1 MFPMAAEVIS
11 FQEYRDRRFPGL
23 VAMQRLDRAVSRLDG
38 VVQRRP
44 GRMAPTVERELLTIA
59 RAVSSGRPR
68 EAADRAE
75 RLADLLEHPA
85 ASGS

>member
-1 MFPMAAEVIS
+1 MGNIVSLA
-11 FQEYRDRRFPGL
+11 EYRDRRSPE
-23 VAMQRLDRAVSRLDG
+23 VAVMRRLEHAVGRLDSVIR
-38 VVQRRP
+38 RRP
-44 GRMAPTVERELLTIA
+44 GRMAPTVERELLLIA
-59 RAVSSGRPR
+59 RAVSSGMPL

>member
-1 MFPMAAEVIS
+1 MGEIVSLA
-11 FQEYRDRRFPGL
+11 EYRDLRSPALAVMRRLERAVG
-23 VAMQRLDRAVSRLDG
+23 RLDSA
-38 VVQRRP
+38 VQRRP
-44 GRMAPTVERELLTIA
+44 GRMAPTVERELLLIA
-59 RAVSSGRPR
+59 RAVSSGLPL

>member
-1 MFPMAAEVIS
+1 MAAEIVSIE
-11 FQEYRDRRFPGL
+11 EYRDRRFPGI
-23 VAMQRLDRAVSRLDG
+23 VAMQRLERAVGRLDV

-44 GRMAPTVERELLTIA
+44 GRMAPTVERELLIIA
-59 RAVSSGRPR
+59 RAVSSGMPR

>member
-1 MFPMAAEVIS
+1 MAAEIVSIE
-11 FQEYRDRRFPGL
+11 EYRDRRFPGV
-23 VAMQRLDRAVSRLDG
+23 VAMQRLERAVGRLDV

-44 GRMAPTVERELLTIA
+44 GRMAPTVERELLIIA
-59 RAVSSGRPR
+59 RAVSSGMPR

>member
-1 MFPMAAEVIS
+1 MGEVVS
-11 FQEYRDRRFPGL
+11 LADYRERLHPGL
-23 VAMQRLDRAVSRLDG
+23 VAMQRLERAVGRLDA

-44 GRMAPTVERELLTIA
+44 GRMAPTVERELLMIA
-59 RAVSSGRPR
+59 RAVSSGLPR
-68 EAADRAE
+68 DAADRAE

>member
-1 MFPMAAEVIS
+1 MAQVVS
-11 FQEYRDRRFPGL
+11 LDDFRDRRFPGL
-23 VAMQRLDRAVSRLDG
+23 VAMRRLERAVGRLDT

-44 GRMAPTVERELLTIA
+44 GRMAPTVERELLMIA
-59 RAVSSGRPR
+59 RAVSSGSPR

>member
-1 MFPMAAEVIS
+1 MGEIVLLA
-11 FQEYRDRRFPGL
+11 EYRDRRHPEL
-23 VAMQRLDRAVSRLDG
+23 TVVQRLDRAVERLDSI
-38 VVQRRP
+38 VQGRP
-44 GRMAPTVERELLTIA
+44 GRMAPTVERELLLIA
-59 RAVSSGRPR
+59 RAVSSGMPL